1 LVPAPPG
8 WDELR
13 QFPAAARH
21 QAGFEIDGIQR
32 GKNPSDWKPLK
43 IIGPGVKE
51 LRIHKDGE
59 HRVVYVAKFDEAVY
73 VLHAFQKKTQK
84 TAKLDLDL
92 ARNRYQAPINERM
105 QR

>member
-1 LVPAPPG
+1 M
-8 WDELR
+8 
-13 QFPAAARH
+13 
-21 QAGFEIDGIQR
+21 
-32 GKNPSDWKPLK
+32 
-43 IIGPGVKE
+43 
-51 LRIHKDGE
+51 RIHKDGE

-92 ARNRYQAPINERM
+92 ARNRYQALINERM